1 MGIRERSN
9 QQPRSKTERRRSN
22 SWAFFQ
28 LRQFIAY
35 KAIRAGVSL
44 VLLNPA
50 YTSQTC
56 HCCHRVGER
65 QGKRFRCADGCGWHG
80 DADFNGARVISQL
93 GRLVDSPRGPWLA
106 CQLQGS

>member
-35 KAIRAGVSL
+35 KAIRTGVLL
-44 VLLNPA
+44 VLVNPP

-56 HCCHRVGER
+56 HCCHRIGER
-65 QGKRFRCADGCGWHG
+65 QGKCFRCADGCGWHG
-80 DADFNGARVISQL
+80 DADFNGARV
-93 GRLVDSPRGPWLA
+93 
-106 CQLQGS
+106 